1 MAWFF
6 LTAAILLEVFASIQL
21 KLSDGF
27 TKLDS
32 SVGTV
37 LLFTLSFVFAAVA
50 FKKIDLS
57 LGYSLWSGLGTLGII
72 AVGIFYFDEPS
83 SLSKLAFAGLI
94 IVGVVG
100 LNLNS

>member
-1 MAWFF
+1 MAWLF

-27 TKLDS
+27 TKLDYS
-32 SVGTV
+32 LSTV
-37 LLFTLSFVFAAVA
+37 ILFALSFVFAAVA

-72 AVGIFYFDEPS
+72 AVGIFYFNEPS

-94 IVGVVG
+94 IIGVVG
-100 LNLNS
+100 LNFYS